1 MGAPR
6 KHAITCMLLILCF
19 RDHGFCRKRCFKEE
33 LTRESLPCSCPTF
46 QHKMSALTKVRLK
59 IQMRSVRRP
68 LTAKA
73 ENAVDLSPPPNKSAK
88 ELHHLLAS
96 LSDFMQKFQAIDQAI
111 FSIASDLG
119 AMSQEVAV
127 SKQTRS
133 VVLELEQRFQ
143 KMNSELATAIDKVN
157 SADLVQLTTNAF
169 DKFSYILSK
178 VNANPPSMPALGKEH
193 RSAYK
198 SITETVVAAKA
209 AFANEDM
216 EGMRQQ
222 LGTLKHD
229 LSHQYDAFFRLSQID
244 KAWRV
249 TIVDECRQL
258 IDKIISLSKLW
269 NVGHVEV
276 PAVAED
282 IVHAFESWK
291 EEVATAPKR
300 RSPSASLIPRPSPF
314 KTIASGERKLLERTE
329 KEDSVVRK
337 TGRIPVSTRSKSATR
352 YEMKR
357 SVSDTDAGTR
367 QPRTPGS
374 ETKVRQ
380 SRITPPRARKSV
392 AELERTL
399 PSKVV
404 PLHKSPKIDLS
415 VATDESSSDDEFI
428 QPSRD
433 MMFQSPILNR
443 LATDLAEIQAESS
456 PSQGEWSAMEARF
469 TKYVTAIG
477 TNDLFSSLLN
487 ALRSIGKRPSHA
499 NMATIRAV
507 TQEIE
512 QKVLVTKPLFEVEQR
527 LEEVTYAVAGFVKQ
541 LGDDEESPLRRLLID
556 IQSRLD
562 TIKKTCERAAWDTEL
577 NELRVE
583 LLRLQEASQKF
594 EATVTRE
601 AEVRQISAENA
612 QLRKQVQCLNITHET
627 NTAEQR
633 DKVCSEMK
641 AVQSRIAAL
650 RDERNCGNEL
660 TEADAQEL
668 EAEFEALLEQQ
679 MGLVNALASL
689 KS

>member
-1 MGAPR
+1 
-6 KHAITCMLLILCF
+6 
-19 RDHGFCRKRCFKEE
+19 
-33 LTRESLPCSCPTF
+33 
-46 QHKMSALTKVRLK
+46 
-59 IQMRSVRRP
+59 
-68 LTAKA
+68 
-73 ENAVDLSPPPNKSAK
+73 
-88 ELHHLLAS
+88 
-96 LSDFMQKFQAIDQAI
+96 MQKFQDVDPAI
-111 FSIASDLG
+111 FSMASDIG
-119 AMSQEVAV
+119 ALSQDVTL

-133 VVLELEQRFQ
+133 GVLELEQRFQ
-143 KMNSELATAIDKVN
+143 KINSELPTAIDKVN
-157 SADLVQLTTNAF
+157 SADLVQLTTSTF

-178 VNANPPSMPALGKEH
+178 VNANPPSTPALGKEH
-193 RSAYK
+193 RCAYK
-198 SITETVVAAKA
+198 SITDTVVAAKA
-209 AFANEDM
+209 AFANKDM

-229 LSHQYDAFFRLSQID
+229 LSHQYDPFFRLSQID

-258 IDKIISLSKLW
+258 IDKIISLSKVS

-276 PAVAED
+276 PAVADE

-314 KTIASGERKLLERTE
+314 KTIASGERKLLERNE

-357 SVSDTDAGTR
+357 SVSDADSGAR

-428 QPSRD
+428 PPNRD

-443 LATDLAEIQAESS
+443 LATDLAEIQAETSS
-456 PSQGEWSAMEARF
+456 SQSEWSAMEARF

-487 ALRSIGKRPSHA
+487 ALRSIGKRPSRA
-499 NMATIRAV
+499 NMASIRDI

-527 LEEVTYAVAGFVKQ
+527 LEEVTYAVAGFLKQ
-541 LGDDEESPLRRLLID
+541 LGDEDESPLKQLLID
-556 IQSRLD
+556 IQHRLD
-562 TIKKTCERAAWDTEL
+562 TLKKTCERAAWDTEL
-577 NELRVE
+577 KELRVE

-601 AEVRQISAENA
+601 AEVRQISTENA
-612 QLRKQVQCLNITHET
+612 QLKKQVQSLNVPHET

-633 DKVCSEMK
+633 EKVCSEMK

-650 RDERNCGNEL
+650 QDERKNEL
-660 TEADAQEL
+660 TEADAEEL

-679 MGLVNALASL
+679 MGLVNVLASL
-689 KS
+689 K